1 MTHKDVD
8 TFIRA
13 NNRAFQIKRYSRLRL
28 ADKVALVEREIERNS
43 STTFQM
49 EAEWVQLKKRKGIA
63 RPEWDRKR
71 AALKE
76 ASSKRVAEKRKKTEQ
91 ERKEK
96 EKREK
101 EKRDSAEP
109 KVMVFYERRVGEM
122 EGRRKS
128 EAHCQLPKEAGGE
141 KESTETES
149 FGDEEERR
157 EVESVGHG
165 EERERMTRTIGVPT
179 CYKLKLETALL

>member
-1 MTHKDVD
+1 MPAMTHKDVD

-13 NNRAFQIKRYSRLRL
+13 NNRAFQIKRYGRLRL
-28 ADKVALVEREIERNS
+28 ADKVALVEREIKRNS

-49 EAEWVQLKKRKGIA
+49 KAEWVQLKKRKGIA

-76 ASSKRVAEKRKKTEQ
+76 ASSKRVAEKRKKTEK

-109 KVMVFYERRVGEM
+109 KVMVFTKDGLAKWKAAEKATHIVNY
-122 EGRRKS
+122 RK
-128 EAHCQLPKEAGGE
+128 
-141 KESTETES
+141 
-149 FGDEEERR
+149 R
-157 EVESVGHG
+157 
-165 EERERMTRTIGVPT
+165 
-179 CYKLKLETALL
+179 